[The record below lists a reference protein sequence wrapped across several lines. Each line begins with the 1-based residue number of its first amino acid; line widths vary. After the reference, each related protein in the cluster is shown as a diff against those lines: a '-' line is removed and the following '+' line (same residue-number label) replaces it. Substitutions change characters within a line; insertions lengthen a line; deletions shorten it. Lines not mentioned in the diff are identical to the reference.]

1 MMSYIIDKL
10 AWICIKDR
18 KLLMTKS
25 KGKELYYIPGGK
37 REVGEEDKDALVREI
52 KEELS
57 ISILTDT
64 INYVK
69 TFDAQADKASEGIIV
84 KVICYQS
91 EFKGE
96 IRASSEIEKIAWMN
110 YDDKERCSLVSQLI
124 LEYLKNNELID

>member
-1 MMSYIIDKL
+1 MNYIVDKL
-10 AWICIKDR
+10 AWICTKDK

-37 REVGEEDKDALVREI
+37 REVGEEDKDALMREI

-57 ISILTDT
+57 ISILSDT
-64 INYVK
+64 ISYVK
-69 TFDAQADKASEGIIV
+69 TFEAQADKASEGIIV

-91 EFKGE
+91 EFEGE
-96 IRASSEIEKIAWMN
+96 IRASSEIEEIAWIN
-110 YDDKERCSLVSQLI
+110 YDDKERCSIVSQLI